1 MSTLSVAEACAVLGF
16 DPSAGLPADDEL
28 RKAFRR
34 EALKHHPDK
43 NPGDEAGA
51 AERFQRVKEASEV
64 LVKARDGGGS
74 DGAAAADDDDD
85 AFAAFFGSS
94 DADEVLAELLVRMYE
109 QENRS
114 SMSARQLKRSKEFI
128 KKMRARERMAQL
140 EREAEAKREA
150 ARARKEAEEQAFW
163 VRQHAAGARSLRD
176 GGGGCYLAWDPRA
189 LERELAKRKLRLP
202 KKRTVMTLATLLLE
216 DDEKRF
222 RSGGSTVLARAG
234 GAAAPAARRAV
245 PDGWQA
251 PAASTGQRIDAGI
264 RKRKAAKKE
273 QQARED
279 AEQLARY
286 KRYGAGAIACFVVLT
301 FPTVP
306 FVFACVAVCLAHAYG
321 RDVAPLAVEA
331 LAAVAGA
338 DAAARYERH
347 AAGALVV
354 ALLFLA
360 PAFTI
365 ILAALGLAYHLWLPS
380 APPSKTA

>member
-64 LVKARDGGGS
+64 LVKARDGGGA
-74 DGAAAADDDDD
+74 DGAAAADDDED

-140 EREAEAKREA
+140 EREAGAKREA
-150 ARARKEAEEQAFW
+150 ARAKREAEEQAFW

-202 KKRTVMTLATLLLE
+202 KKRTVSTLATLLLE

-222 RSGGSTVLARAG
+222 RSGGSTMLARAG

-264 RKRKAAKKE
+264 RKRKAARKE

-306 FVFACVAVCLAHAYG
+306 FVFACIVVCLAHAYG

-331 LAAVAGA
+331 FAAVGIAE
-338 DAAARYERH
+338 RYERH
-347 AAGALVV
+347 AAGALWFV

-365 ILAALGLAYHLWLPS
+365 VLAALGLAYHLWLPS

>member
-64 LVKARDGGGS
+64 LVKARDGGGA
-74 DGAAAADDDDD
+74 DGAAAADDDED

-140 EREAEAKREA
+140 EREAGAKREA
-150 ARARKEAEEQAFW
+150 ARAKREAEEQAFW

-202 KKRTVMTLATLLLE
+202 KKRTVSTLATLLLE

-222 RSGGSTVLARAG
+222 RSGGSTMLARAG

-264 RKRKAAKKE
+264 RKRKAARKE

-306 FVFACVAVCLAHAYG
+306 FVFACVVVCLAHAYG

-331 LAAVAGA
+331 FAAVGIAE
-338 DAAARYERH
+338 RYERH
-347 AAGALVV
+347 AAGALWFV

-365 ILAALGLAYHLWLPS
+365 VLAALGLAYHLWLPS
-380 APPSKTA
+380 APPSKAA

>member
-74 DGAAAADDDDD
+74 DGAAAADDDED

-140 EREAEAKREA
+140 GEAR
-150 ARARKEAEEQAFW
+150 RARGRAREEGG
-163 VRQHAAGARSLRD
+163 RGAG
-176 GGGGCYLAWDPRA
+176 
-189 LERELAKRKLRLP
+189 
-202 KKRTVMTLATLLLE
+202 
-216 DDEKRF
+216 
-222 RSGGSTVLARAG
+222 VLG
-234 GAAAPAARRAV
+234 PAARRGRAFFARRRRRLLPGLGPARAGARAREAQAAAAEEADGDDARDAAAGRRREAV
-245 PDGWQA
+245 PERRLDGARARGRRRRAGARGRAGGWQA

-338 DAAARYERH
+338 DAAERHKRH
-347 AAGALVV
+347 AAGALVR
-354 ALLFLA
+354 
-360 PAFTI
+360 
-365 ILAALGLAYHLWLPS
+365 AAE
-380 APPSKTA
+380 

>member
-1 MSTLSVAEACAVLGF
+1 M
-16 DPSAGLPADDEL
+16 
-28 RKAFRR
+28 
-34 EALKHHPDK
+34 
-43 NPGDEAGA
+43 
-51 AERFQRVKEASEV
+51 
-64 LVKARDGGGS
+64 
-74 DGAAAADDDDD
+74 
-85 AFAAFFGSS
+85 
-94 DADEVLAELLVRMYE
+94 
-109 QENRS
+109 
-114 SMSARQLKRSKEFI
+114 
-128 KKMRARERMAQL
+128 
-140 EREAEAKREA
+140 
-150 ARARKEAEEQAFW
+150 
-163 VRQHAAGARSLRD
+163 RD

-202 KKRTVMTLATLLLE
+202 KKRTVSTLATLLLE

-222 RSGGSTVLARAG
+222 RSGGSTMLARAG

-306 FVFACVAVCLAHAYG
+306 FVFACVVVCLAHAYG

-331 LAAVAGA
+331 FAAVGIAE
-338 DAAARYERH
+338 RYERH
-347 AAGALVV
+347 AAGALWFV

-365 ILAALGLAYHLWLPS
+365 VLAALGLAYHLWLPS
-380 APPSKTA
+380 APPSKAA

>member
-64 LVKARDGGGS
+64 LVKARDGGGA
-74 DGAAAADDDDD
+74 DGAAAADDDED

-94 DADEVLAELLVRMYE
+94 DADEVLAELLIRMYE

-140 EREAEAKREA
+140 EREAGAKREA
-150 ARARKEAEEQAFW
+150 ARAKREAEEQAFW

-202 KKRTVMTLATLLLE
+202 KKRTVSTLATLLLE

-222 RSGGSTVLARAG
+222 RSGGSTMLARAG

-264 RKRKAAKKE
+264 RKRKAARKE

-306 FVFACVAVCLAHAYG
+306 FVFACVVVCLAHAYG

-331 LAAVAGA
+331 FAAVGIAE
-338 DAAARYERH
+338 RYERH
-347 AAGALVV
+347 AAGALWFV

-365 ILAALGLAYHLWLPS
+365 VLAALGLAYHLWLPS
-380 APPSKTA
+380 APPSKAA

>member
-64 LVKARDGGGS
+64 LVKARDGGGA
-74 DGAAAADDDDD
+74 DGAAAADDDED

-94 DADEVLAELLVRMYE
+94 DADEVLAELLIRMYE

-150 ARARKEAEEQAFW
+150 ARARKEAEEQEFW

-202 KKRTVMTLATLLLE
+202 KKRTVTCLLYTSPSPRDATLS
-216 DDEKRF
+216 RM
-222 RSGGSTVLARAG
+222 
-234 GAAAPAARRAV
+234 
-245 PDGWQA
+245 
-251 PAASTGQRIDAGI
+251 
-264 RKRKAAKKE
+264 
-273 QQARED
+273 
-279 AEQLARY
+279 
-286 KRYGAGAIACFVVLT
+286 
-301 FPTVP
+301 
-306 FVFACVAVCLAHAYG
+306 
-321 RDVAPLAVEA
+321 
-331 LAAVAGA
+331 
-338 DAAARYERH
+338 
-347 AAGALVV
+347 
-354 ALLFLA
+354 
-360 PAFTI
+360 
-365 ILAALGLAYHLWLPS
+365 PS
-380 APPSKTA
+380 SA

>member
-1 MSTLSVAEACAVLGF
+1 
-16 DPSAGLPADDEL
+16 
-28 RKAFRR
+28 
-34 EALKHHPDK
+34 
-43 NPGDEAGA
+43 
-51 AERFQRVKEASEV
+51 
-64 LVKARDGGGS
+64 
-74 DGAAAADDDDD
+74 
-85 AFAAFFGSS
+85 
-94 DADEVLAELLVRMYE
+94 
-109 QENRS
+109 
-114 SMSARQLKRSKEFI
+114 
-128 KKMRARERMAQL
+128 
-140 EREAEAKREA
+140 
-150 ARARKEAEEQAFW
+150 
-163 VRQHAAGARSLRD
+163 
-176 GGGGCYLAWDPRA
+176 
-189 LERELAKRKLRLP
+189 
-202 KKRTVMTLATLLLE
+202 
-216 DDEKRF
+216 
-222 RSGGSTVLARAG
+222 
-234 GAAAPAARRAV
+234 V

-306 FVFACVAVCLAHAYG
+306 FVFACIVVCLAHAYG

-338 DAAARYERH
+338 DAAARYKRH
-347 AAGALVV
+347 AAGALAV

>member
-64 LVKARDGGGS
+64 LVKARDGGGA
-74 DGAAAADDDDD
+74 DGAAAADDDED

-140 EREAEAKREA
+140 EREAGAKREA
-150 ARARKEAEEQAFW
+150 ARAKREAEEQAFW

-202 KKRTVMTLATLLLE
+202 KKRTVSTLATLLLE

-222 RSGGSTVLARAG
+222 RSGGATVLARAG

-306 FVFACVAVCLAHAYG
+306 FVFACIVVCLAHAYG

-331 LAAVAGA
+331 FAAVGIAE
-338 DAAARYERH
+338 RYERH
-347 AAGALVV
+347 AAGALWFV

-365 ILAALGLAYHLWLPS
+365 VLAALGLAYHLWLPS

>member
-64 LVKARDGGGS
+64 LVKARDGGGA
-74 DGAAAADDDDD
+74 DGAAAADDDED

-140 EREAEAKREA
+140 EREAGAKREA
-150 ARARKEAEEQAFW
+150 ARAKREAEEQAFW

-202 KKRTVMTLATLLLE
+202 KKRTVSTLATLLLE

-222 RSGGSTVLARAG
+222 RSGGATVLARAG

-264 RKRKAAKKE
+264 RKRKAARKE

-306 FVFACVAVCLAHAYG
+306 FVFACVVVCLAHAYG

-331 LAAVAGA
+331 FAAVGIAE
-338 DAAARYERH
+338 RYERH
-347 AAGALVV
+347 AAGALWFV

-365 ILAALGLAYHLWLPS
+365 VLAALGLAYHLWLPS
-380 APPSKTA
+380 APPSKAA

>member
-64 LVKARDGGGS
+64 LVKARDGGGA
-74 DGAAAADDDDD
+74 DGAAAADDDED

-94 DADEVLAELLVRMYE
+94 DADEVLAELLIRMYE

-140 EREAEAKREA
+140 EREAGAKREA
-150 ARARKEAEEQAFW
+150 ARAKREAEEQAFW

-202 KKRTVMTLATLLLE
+202 KKRTVSTLATLLLE

-222 RSGGSTVLARAG
+222 RSGGSTMLARAG

-264 RKRKAAKKE
+264 RKRKAARKE

-306 FVFACVAVCLAHAYG
+306 FVFACIVVCLAHAYG

-331 LAAVAGA
+331 FAAVGIAE
-338 DAAARYERH
+338 RYERH
-347 AAGALVV
+347 AAGALWFV

-365 ILAALGLAYHLWLPS
+365 VLAALGLAYHLWLPS
-380 APPSKTA
+380 APPSKAA